1 MFETTKFENRSS
13 YRPRAQKIVEKNS
26 TDSTL
31 GYKTTGEC
39 LIDWREYAATAD
51 LPKENTMTL
60 DQSGPKR
67 LTIYLNEEVWGK
79 LQRLN
84 NYLGMKSSSVVQAMI
99 HREFANKRRY
109 IEVVEKYAPEEGEE

>member
-1 MFETTKFENRSS
+1 
-13 YRPRAQKIVEKNS
+13 
-26 TDSTL
+26 
-31 GYKTTGEC
+31 
-39 LIDWREYAATAD
+39 
-51 LPKENTMTL
+51 MTL

-84 NYLGMKSSSVVQAMI
+84 NYLGMQSSPVVQAMI

-109 IEVVEKYAPEEGEE
+109 IEIVEKYAPQEEEI

>member
-13 YRPRAQKIVEKNS
+13 YRPRTPEI
-26 TDSTL
+26 
-31 GYKTTGEC
+31 
-39 LIDWREYAATAD
+39 
-51 LPKENTMTL
+51 KENTMTL

-84 NYLGMKSSSVVQAMI
+84 NYLGMQSSPVVQAMI

-109 IEVVEKYAPEEGEE
+109 IEIVEKYAPQEEEI